1 MIRRIVPVVAMAALL
16 GACSSNS
23 SNNPEPGTVRPA
35 RSGADRGPDGNGR
48 GGPGGQGGQGQRE
61 DMALRGIT
69 LTSDQQQ
76 RVDAIRANYR
86 TQMEQARQQAGSD
99 RAAMRQ
105 AMQPMME
112 KQQAEIRNVL
122 NTEQQA
128 QYDRNVTEM
137 RARMQQGG
145 GRRPNG

>member
-1 MIRRIVPVVAMAALL
+1 MIRRIVPVIAMAALL

-23 SNNPEPGTVRPA
+23 SNNPEPGTVRPSRA
-35 RSGADRGPDGNGR
+35 GADRGPDANGR
-48 GGPGGQGGQGQRE
+48 GGPGGAGQRE

-69 LTSDQQQ
+69 LTSEQQQ

-86 TQMEQARQQAGSD
+86 TQMEQARQQAGTD

-122 NTEQQA
+122 TTEQQA
-128 QYDRNVTEM
+128 QFDRNVAEM
-137 RARMQQGG
+137 RARQQQGG